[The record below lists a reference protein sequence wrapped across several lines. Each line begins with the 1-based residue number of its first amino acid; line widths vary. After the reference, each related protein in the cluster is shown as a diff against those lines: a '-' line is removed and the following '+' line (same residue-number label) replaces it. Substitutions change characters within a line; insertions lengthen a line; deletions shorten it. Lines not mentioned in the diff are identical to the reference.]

1 MTLQTAQ
8 FPYEP
13 FTSID
18 LETTGLDPVVHKIL
32 EIGAAFY
39 DGKHLEP
46 KTTLECIVI
55 PNGAMKLGKDFNISG
70 QAIAIAMNTGL
81 INEIVEA
88 FKQRE
93 KDLAKANKLADADA
107 SKSIV
112 VHDLH
117 YEPLRTAK
125 GVLILEEDAACDYLC
140 KWLSHLLYTESL
152 EKKHILAG
160 KNLANLDIPFIKEM
174 IGDRQYNEL
183 ISFRTLDLTSM
194 FAPYVRQTKS
204 LSFINKLRGLTE
216 VSHRALQDARE
227 TGDAIIDL
235 YQANNELPKHWK
247 SLG

>member
-1 MTLQTAQ
+1 MLTPAQ
-8 FPYEP
+8 FSYEP

-46 KTTLECIVI
+46 KTTLQCIVI

-70 QAIAIAMNTGL
+70 QAIAIAMNAGL

-88 FKQRE
+88 FKERDKKGIKE
-93 KDLAKANKLADADA
+93 ET
-107 SKSIV
+107 V
-112 VHDLH
+112 G
-117 YEPLRTAK
+117 YEPIKTAK

-140 KWLSHLLYTESL
+140 KWLSHLLYTENLS
-152 EKKHILAG
+152 KKHILAG

-247 SLG
+247 SLQ